1 MRKWFIFILLVSL
14 LIFPTLAEAQNGITI
29 KELRVQLW
37 PEYDHPD
44 MLVMHSFS
52 LTEDS
57 TLPAE
62 FQIQIPA
69 NANLN
74 AVAKTKNNSMV
85 NVPYD
90 APVAEGD
97 WIVITMLIDDF
108 ANYRVEYYLP
118 LEKKGASRNYSYLW
132 QSDYHV
138 QEMFLQFQQPPN
150 STNLSLTPTF
160 PTITPVADGS
170 IYHDMVLGS
179 VAGGEDFTLS
189 ISYDKANDDL
199 TISALPVEVGGALE
213 SSSNRFS
220 VSDSLPTIL
229 VGAGVLLIAGGLVFF
244 FMAGR
249 SADMSKKSRQ
259 RHAPSTASAGG
270 NVYCHECGARARS
283 GDKFCR
289 SCGARTRN

>member
-1 MRKWFIFILLVSL
+1 MRKWFIFFLLVSL
-14 LIFPTLAEAQNGITI
+14 LLFPTLADAQSEITI

-62 FQIQIPA
+62 FQFRIPA

-74 AVAKTKNNSMV
+74 AVAKTVDNSMV

-90 APVAEGD
+90 APVEDGD
-97 WIVITMLIDDF
+97 WIIITMLVDDL

-118 LEKKGASRNYSYLW
+118 LEKNGASRNFSYLW
-132 QSDYHV
+132 QSEYHV
-138 QEMFLQFQQPPN
+138 QEMFLQFQQPPGSN
-150 STNLSLTPTF
+150 NLSLIPTF

-170 IYHDMVLGS
+170 IYHDLIPGS

-189 ISYDKANDDL
+189 ISYEKASDDL
-199 TISALPVEVGGALE
+199 TVSALPVEVGGAQE
-213 SSSNRFS
+213 SNNGGFS
-220 VSDSLPTIL
+220 VSDSLPSIL
-229 VGAGVLLIAGGLVFF
+229 VGAGVLLIAGGLLYF

-249 SADMSKKSRQ
+249 SRDMPKKGRK
-259 RHAPSTASAGG
+259 RHSPSTASAGG
-270 NVYCHECGARARS
+270 NIYCHECGSRARS

-289 SCGARTRN
+289 SCGARTRT